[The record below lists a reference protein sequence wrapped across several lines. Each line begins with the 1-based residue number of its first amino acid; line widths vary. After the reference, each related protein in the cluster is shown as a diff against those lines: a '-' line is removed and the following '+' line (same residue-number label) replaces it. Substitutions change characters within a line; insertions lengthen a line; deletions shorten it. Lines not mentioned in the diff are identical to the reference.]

1 MKIRNPFKNKWL
13 SRWRDD
19 ITQGEKLFWGLIS
32 ASIGMIIARLL
43 NLGEL
48 LRIIF

>member
-1 MKIRNPFKNKWL
+1 MKIRNPFKDKWL
-13 SRWRDD
+13 RWRDD

-48 LRIIF
+48 LRTIF